1 MISIGEKT
9 GELEPMLQKVSDSY
23 DQRVENMLRGLTAT
37 LEPIMIV
44 GLGGVVMVVALSILV
59 PMLNLSSI
67 AR

>member
-1 MISIGEKT
+1 
-9 GELEPMLQKVSDSY
+9 
-23 DQRVENMLRGLTAT
+23 MLRGLTAT